1 MIVSGLSNTTTITIK
16 NYGVI
21 MSNKSAITVSTLWR
35 YPVKS
40 MMGEELNGTHIT
52 TGGVLGD
59 RSYALIDTETNKIVS
74 AKNPK
79 KWSNIFSFRAAYS
92 APPELNAPKPIWI
105 NLPDGTVLRSDQ
117 ADVNQQL
124 STALGSSVK
133 LATQAPE
140 AATLEQ
146 YWPEYE
152 GEANEIS
159 NEAVAGDAP
168 QNSFFDYAAVHL
180 LTTSSIEAMQ
190 KLYPEGRFEVRR
202 FRPNI
207 MVDTSGLSGFV
218 ENDWVGKTI
227 KIGDTLRLRISD
239 PCPRCVMPTLA
250 QGDLPADNGILKAVA
265 KNRPLVPFAGKELPS
280 VGVYAQ
286 VIQAGWVK
294 RGDSI
299 VIED

>member
-1 MIVSGLSNTTTITIK
+1 
-16 NYGVI
+16 
-21 MSNKSAITVSTLWR
+21 MSNQATITVSTLWR

-52 TGGVLGD
+52 LGGVLGD
-59 RSYALIDTETNKIVS
+59 RSYALIDTATNKVIS

-79 KWSNIFSFRAAYS
+79 KWPDFFSFRAAYT
-92 APPELNAPKPIWI
+92 AQPDATLPAVWI
-105 NLPDGTVLRSDQ
+105 HLPNGEVLRSDA

-124 STALGSSVK
+124 SAALGGEVK
-133 LATQAPE
+133 LATQAPD

-152 GEANEIS
+152 GESNEIS
-159 NEAVAGDAP
+159 SEAVAGDAP
-168 QNSFFDYAAVHL
+168 QGSFFDYAALHL

-202 FRPNI
+202 FRPNMMI
-207 MVDTSGLSGFV
+207 DTSGLEGFV

-250 QGDLPADNGILKAVA
+250 QGDLPQDNGIFKHAIA

-286 VIQAGWVK
+286 VLTAGWVK
-294 RGDSI
+294 RGDNI

>member
-1 MIVSGLSNTTTITIK
+1 MKI
-16 NYGVI
+16 
-21 MSNKSAITVSTLWR
+21 STLWR

-40 MMGEELNGTHIT
+40 MMGEELNGTHISL
-52 TGGVLGD
+52 GGVIGD
-59 RSYALIDTETNKIVS
+59 RAYALIDTSNDKVIS

-79 KWSNIFSFRAAYS
+79 KWSNFFDFHAAYTAPSDTSS
-92 APPELNAPKPIWI
+92 AVWIHLPNGDVLNSA
-105 NLPDGTVLRSDQ
+105 Q
-117 ADVNQQL
+117 ADVNDKL
-124 STALGSSVK
+124 SAYLGAPVK

-140 AATLEQ
+140 AAKLEQ

-168 QNSFFDYAAVHL
+168 QGSFFDYAALHL
-180 LTTSSIEAMQ
+180 ITTSSMEAMQ

-207 MVDTSGLSGFV
+207 VVDTAGLEGFV

-227 KIGDTLRLRISD
+227 RLGDTVRIRVSD

-250 QGDLPADNGILKAVA
+250 QGDLPQDSGILRNAVA
-265 KNRPLVPFAGKELPS
+265 KNKPFVPFAGKELPS

-299 VIED
+299 TIE

>member
-1 MIVSGLSNTTTITIK
+1 
-16 NYGVI
+16 
-21 MSNKSAITVSTLWR
+21 MSNSTTITVSTLWR

-40 MMGEELNGTHIT
+40 MMGEELNGANIT
-52 TGGVLGD
+52 LSGVLGD
-59 RSYALIDTETNKIVS
+59 RSYALIDTQTNNVVS

-79 KWSNIFSFRAAYS
+79 KWPNFFSFRAAYT
-92 APPELNAPKPIWI
+92 APLEFNTLQPVWI
-105 NLPDGTVLRSDQ
+105 TLPDGKVLHSDQ
-117 ADVNQQL
+117 ADLNQQL
-124 STALGSSVK
+124 SDFLGSSVK

-140 AATLEQ
+140 AAKLEQ

-152 GEANEIS
+152 GESNEIS

-168 QNSFFDYAAVHL
+168 QGSFFDYAALHL
-180 LTTSSIEAMQ
+180 ITTSSIEALQ

-207 MVDTSGLSGFV
+207 TIDTSGLTGFV

-227 KIGDTLRLRISD
+227 KIGDTLRLQVSD

-250 QGDLPADNGILKAVA
+250 QGDLPADSGILKAVA
-265 KNRPLVPFAGKELPS
+265 KNRPFVPFADKELPS
-280 VGVYAQ
+280 VGIYAK
-286 VIQAGWVK
+286 VIEAGWVK
-294 RGDSI
+294 RGDTI

>member
-1 MIVSGLSNTTTITIK
+1 MSNNTT
-16 NYGVI
+16 
-21 MSNKSAITVSTLWR
+21 ITVSTLWR

-40 MMGEELNGTHIT
+40 MMGEELNGANIT
-52 TGGVLGD
+52 LSGVLGD
-59 RSYALIDTETNKIVS
+59 RAYALIDTQTNNVVS

-79 KWSNIFSFRAAYS
+79 KWPNFFSFRAAYT
-92 APPELNAPKPIWI
+92 APLEFNTTQPVWI
-105 NLPDGTVLRSDQ
+105 TLPDGKVLHSDQ
-117 ADVNQQL
+117 ADLNQQL
-124 STALGSSVK
+124 SDFLGSPVK

-140 AATLEQ
+140 SAKLEQ

-152 GEANEIS
+152 GESNEIS

-168 QNSFFDYAAVHL
+168 QGSFFDYAALHL
-180 LTTSSIEAMQ
+180 ITTSSIEALQ

-207 MVDTSGLSGFV
+207 TIDTSGLTGFV

-227 KIGDTLRLRISD
+227 KIGDTLRLQVSD

-250 QGDLPADNGILKAVA
+250 QGDLPADSGILKAVA
-265 KNRPLVPFAGKELPS
+265 KNRPFVPFAGKELPS
-280 VGVYAQ
+280 VGIYAK

-294 RGDSI
+294 RGDTI

>member
-1 MIVSGLSNTTTITIK
+1 
-16 NYGVI
+16 
-21 MSNKSAITVSTLWR
+21 MSNQAAITVSTLWR

-40 MMGEELNGTHIT
+40 MMGEELNGAHIT
-52 TGGVLGD
+52 QGGVLGD
-59 RSYALIDTETNKIVS
+59 RSYALIDTETNKVVS

-79 KWSNIFSFRAAYS
+79 KWPDFFSFHAAYT
-92 APPELNAPKPIWI
+92 AQPELNAVQPVWI
-105 NLPDGTVLRSDQ
+105 HLPNGEVLRSDQ
-117 ADVNQQL
+117 SDLNQQL
-124 STALGSSVK
+124 SAVLGSSVQ

-140 AATLEQ
+140 SAKLEQ

-168 QNSFFDYAAVHL
+168 QGSFFDYAALHL

-207 MVDTSGLSGFV
+207 VIDTSGLDGFV

-227 KIGDTLRLRISD
+227 RLGDSVRLRISD

-265 KNRPLVPFAGKELPS
+265 KNRPFVPFAGKELPS

-286 VIQAGWVK
+286 VIEAGWVK
-294 RGDSI
+294 RGDSL

>member
-1 MIVSGLSNTTTITIK
+1 MSNTTT
-16 NYGVI
+16 
-21 MSNKSAITVSTLWR
+21 ITVSTLWR

-40 MMGEELNGTHIT
+40 MMGEELNGANIT
-52 TGGVLGD
+52 LGGLLGD
-59 RSYALIDTETNKIVS
+59 RSYALIDTQTNKVVS

-79 KWSNIFSFRAAYS
+79 KWPNFFSFRAAYTT
-92 APPELNAPKPIWI
+92 PLEFNTTQPVWI
-105 NLPDGTVLRSDQ
+105 TLPDGKVLHSDQ
-117 ADVNQQL
+117 ADLNQQL
-124 STALGSSVK
+124 SDFLGSPVK

-140 AATLEQ
+140 AAALEQ

-152 GEANEIS
+152 GESNEIS

-168 QNSFFDYAAVHL
+168 QGSFFDYAALHL
-180 LTTSSIEAMQ
+180 ITTSSLEALQ
-190 KLYPEGRFEVRR
+190 KIYPEGRFEVRR

-207 MVDTSGLSGFV
+207 TLDTSGLTGFV

-227 KIGDTLRLRISD
+227 KIGDSLRLQISD

-250 QGDLPADNGILKAVA
+250 QGDLPADSGILKAVA
-265 KNRPLVPFAGKELPS
+265 QNRPLVPFAGKELPS
-280 VGVYAQ
+280 VGVYAK

-294 RGDSI
+294 RGDTI

>member
-1 MIVSGLSNTTTITIK
+1 MTNQ
-16 NYGVI
+16 
-21 MSNKSAITVSTLWR
+21 ATVSTLWR

-52 TGGVLGD
+52 QSGVLGD
-59 RSYALIDTETNKIVS
+59 RAYALIDTETSKVVS

-79 KWSNIFSFRAAYS
+79 KWADFFSFRAAYS
-92 APPELNAPKPIWI
+92 AQPELHNQATVTIS
-105 NLPDGTVLRSDQ
+105 LPNGEIVNSEQ
-117 ADVNQQL
+117 ADLNQRL
-124 STALGSSVK
+124 SSCLGASVH
-133 LATQAPE
+133 LASQAPE
-140 AATLEQ
+140 AAKLEQ

-152 GEANEIS
+152 GEEHEIS

-168 QNSFFDYAAVHL
+168 QGSFFDYAALHL
-180 LTTSSIEAMQ
+180 LTTGSIAAMQ

-207 MVDTSGLSGFV
+207 VIDTKELEGFV

-227 KIGDTLRLRISD
+227 KLGDSVRLRISD

-250 QGDLPADNGILKAVA
+250 QGDLPNDSGILKHAVA
-265 KNRPLVPFAGKELPS
+265 KNRPFVPFAGKELPS

-294 RGDSI
+294 RGDS
-299 VIED
+299 VTIED

>member
-1 MIVSGLSNTTTITIK
+1 MKI
-16 NYGVI
+16 
-21 MSNKSAITVSTLWR
+21 STLWR

-40 MMGEELNGTHIT
+40 MMGEELNGTNISL
-52 TGGVLGD
+52 GGVVGD
-59 RSYALIDTETNKIVS
+59 RAYALIDTSNNNVIS

-79 KWSNIFSFRAAYS
+79 KWPNFFDFHAAYS
-92 APPELNAPKPIWI
+92 TPNDTASAVWI
-105 NLPDGTVLRSDQ
+105 NLPNGEVINSQQ
-117 ADVNQQL
+117 ADANDKL
-124 STALGSSVK
+124 SNCLGASVK
-133 LATQAPE
+133 LANQAPD
-140 AATLEQ
+140 AAKLEQ

-168 QNSFFDYAAVHL
+168 QGSFFDYAALHL
-180 LTTSSIEAMQ
+180 ITTSSMEAMQ

-207 MVDTSGLSGFV
+207 VVDTAGLEGFV
-218 ENDWVGKTI
+218 ENDWVGKTLCL
-227 KIGDTLRLRISD
+227 GDTVKIRISD

-250 QGDLPADNGILKAVA
+250 QGDLPQDSGILRNAVA
-265 KNRPLVPFAGKELPS
+265 KNKPFVPFAGKELPS

-299 VIED
+299 TIED

>member
-1 MIVSGLSNTTTITIK
+1 
-16 NYGVI
+16 

-40 MMGEELNGTHIT
+40 MMGEELNGAHIT
-52 TGGVLGD
+52 TNGVLGD
-59 RSYALIDTETNKIVS
+59 RSYALIDTETNKVVS

-79 KWSNIFSFRAAYS
+79 KWPNIFSFRAAYS
-92 APPELNAPKPIWI
+92 TPPELNAPQPIWI
-105 NLPDGTVLRSDQ
+105 NTPDGTVLRSDQ
-117 ADVNQQL
+117 ADINQQL

-140 AATLEQ
+140 VATLEQ

-168 QNSFFDYAAVHL
+168 QGSFFDYAAVHL
-180 LTTSSIEAMQ
+180 LTTSSIAAMQ

-207 MVDTSGLSGFV
+207 MIDTSGLSGFV
-218 ENDWVGKTI
+218 ENEWVGKTI
-227 KIGDTLRLRISD
+227 RLGDTLRLRISD

-250 QGDLPADNGILKAVA
+250 QGDLPADSGILKHAIA

-286 VIQAGWVK
+286 VIQGGWVK
-294 RGDSI
+294 RGDTV

>member
-1 MIVSGLSNTTTITIK
+1 MSNTP
-16 NYGVI
+16 
-21 MSNKSAITVSTLWR
+21 TVATLWR

-40 MMGEELNGTHIT
+40 MMGEELNGATIT
-52 TGGVLGD
+52 TGGLLGD
-59 RSYALIDTETNKIVS
+59 RAYALIDTTTNKVVS

-79 KWSNIFSFRAAYS
+79 KWPEMFAFRAAYT
-92 APPELNAPKPIWI
+92 ATPEQGAAQTVSIT
-105 NLPDGTVLRSDQ
+105 LPNGTLLCSDQ
-117 ADVNQQL
+117 ADANQQL
-124 STALGSSVK
+124 SAALGGTVT
-133 LATQAPE
+133 LATQAPST
-140 AATLEQ
+140 ATLEQ
-146 YWPEYE
+146 YWPEFD
-152 GEANEIS
+152 GAANEVS

-168 QNSFFDYAAVHL
+168 QGSFFDYAAVHL
-180 LTTSSIEAMQ
+180 LTTSSIAALQ
-190 KLYPEGRFEVRR
+190 KLYPEGRIEVRR

-207 MVDTSGLSGFV
+207 VVDTHDAEGFI

-227 KIGDTLRLRISD
+227 RLGDTVRLRISD

-250 QGDLPADNGILKAVA
+250 QGDLPNDNGILKAIA